1 MIDKIVKH
9 YVMSFL
15 SSEGKT
21 FSDDALHI
29 METGIRT
36 KLLEEACKILKTNLL
51 KNAQEQAEAE
61 KQKIL
66 RKFKVTLII
75 ETIFIA
81 FLIGIIVNQVTNLIP
96 NKWIIS
102 TSIII
107 VALLVCVLMV
117 LLTLEKN

>member
-21 FSDDALHI
+21 FSDDELHI

>member
-21 FSDDALHI
+21 FSDDELHI

-75 ETIFIA
+75 KTIFIA

>member
-1 MIDKIVKH
+1 M
-9 YVMSFL
+9 
-15 SSEGKT
+15 
-21 FSDDALHI
+21 
-29 METGIRT
+29 
-36 KLLEEACKILKTNLL
+36 L

>member
-21 FSDDALHI
+21 FPDDELHI

>member
-21 FSDDALHI
+21 FSDDELHI

-81 FLIGIIVNQVTNLIP
+81 FLIGVIVNQVTNLIP

>member
-1 MIDKIVKH
+1 MIDKIVNH
-9 YVMSFL
+9 YVMSHL
-15 SSEGKT
+15 SSRGKT
-21 FSDDALHI
+21 FPDNELRSI
-29 METGIRT
+29 ETGIRT
-36 KLLEEACKILKTNLL
+36 ELL
-51 KNAQEQAEAE
+51 KEAYKIFKTDLLKKAQEQAEAE

>member
-21 FSDDALHI
+21 FSDDELHI
-29 METGIRT
+29 METVIRT

>member
-1 MIDKIVKH
+1 MIDKIVNH
-9 YVMSFL
+9 YVMSHL
-15 SSEGKT
+15 SSGGKT
-21 FSDDALHI
+21 FPDNELRSI
-29 METGIRT
+29 ETGIRT
-36 KLLEEACKILKTNLL
+36 KLLEEAYKIFKTDLL
-51 KNAQEQAEAE
+51 KKAQEQAEAE

-81 FLIGIIVNQVTNLIP
+81 FLIGVIVNQVTNLIP

>member
-21 FSDDALHI
+21 FSDDELHI

-36 KLLEEACKILKTNLL
+36 KLLEEACKILKTTLL
-51 KNAQEQAEAE
+51 KNAQEQAETE

-117 LLTLEKN
+117 LLALEKN

>member
-21 FSDDALHI
+21 FSDDELHI

-96 NKWIIS
+96 NTWIIS